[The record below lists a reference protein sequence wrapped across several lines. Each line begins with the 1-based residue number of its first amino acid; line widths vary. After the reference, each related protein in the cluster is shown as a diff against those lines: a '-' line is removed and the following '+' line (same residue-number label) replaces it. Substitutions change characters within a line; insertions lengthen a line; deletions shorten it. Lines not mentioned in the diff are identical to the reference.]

1 MYILSN
7 ENRTPVITYKTTA
20 QFSYIS
26 TFVHVF
32 RNEMCMKIR
41 ECLYYE
47 EKWNPYS
54 PAGGG
59 GNKHCVDLSLCN
71 FCRCC
76 SSVIWL
82 IQSMAALSE
91 NNIS

>member
-1 MYILSN
+1 MHILSTGN
-7 ENRTPVITYKTTA
+7 GIHVMTNKSTA

-32 RNEMCMKIR
+32 RKKLCMKVR
-41 ECLYYE
+41 YCLYYE

-59 GNKHCVDLSLCN
+59 GNKHCGGLILCN
-71 FCRCC
+71 F
-76 SSVIWL
+76 
-82 IQSMAALSE
+82 
-91 NNIS
+91 

>member
-1 MYILSN
+1 M
-7 ENRTPVITYKTTA
+7 TYKPTA

-32 RNEMCMKIR
+32 GNKLCMKVR
-41 ECLYYE
+41 DCLYYE

-59 GNKHCVDLSLCN
+59 GNKHCGDL
-71 FCRCC
+71 
-76 SSVIWL
+76 
-82 IQSMAALSE
+82 
-91 NNIS
+91 